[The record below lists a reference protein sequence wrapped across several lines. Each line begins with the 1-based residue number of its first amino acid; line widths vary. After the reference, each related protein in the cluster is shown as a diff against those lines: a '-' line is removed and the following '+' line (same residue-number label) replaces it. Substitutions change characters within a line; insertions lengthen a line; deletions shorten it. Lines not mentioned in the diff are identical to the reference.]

1 MTSLET
7 LGGFVGRLGLRL
19 AESDEDRVVIRW
31 PVRAEL
37 LQPDGTVHRG
47 VFCTVVETAA
57 STAATSW
64 LGDAGRAVPV
74 SMQMDFVAD
83 ARDGELTA
91 TARPIHPGS
100 RPTTPRHRPRSR
112 ALRHAD
118 SGDRSGDDGTSHLH
132 VILVVGSRIEIHRPG
147 PSAGGRTSHRHY
159 LW

>member
-47 VFCTVVETAA
+47 VLCTVVETAA

-91 TARPIHPGS
+91 TARPIHRGRSQQLWTVEITDQKARLVGRGQVRLQNLPPGN
-100 RPTTPRHRPRSR
+100 PPAGNPR
-112 ALRHAD
+112 
-118 SGDRSGDDGTSHLH
+118 
-132 VILVVGSRIEIHRPG
+132 
-147 PSAGGRTSHRHY
+147 
-159 LW
+159 